1 VSAIRVILYFFAIA
15 LGALFIISGE
25 ADDSPGLQGIGLIL
39 ILLTLARIFRH
50 PLRKYV
56 AKLADKGDA
65 P

>member
-1 VSAIRVILYFFAIA
+1 MSAIRAILYLFAIA

-39 ILLTLARIFRH
+39 ILLILTRIFRH
-50 PLRKYV
+50 PLRKYL

>member
-1 VSAIRVILYFFAIA
+1 MIAIRAILHFLAIA

-25 ADDSPGLQGIGLIL
+25 VDDSPGLQGIGLIL
-39 ILLTLARIFRH
+39 ILLTLTRIFRH

-56 AKLADKGDA
+56 AKLAEKGDA

>member
-1 VSAIRVILYFFAIA
+1 MIVIRVTLHFLAIV
-15 LGALFIISGE
+15 LGGLFIVSGE

-50 PLRKYV
+50 RLRSYLT
-56 AKLADKGDA
+56 KLADKGDA

>member
-1 VSAIRVILYFFAIA
+1 MIAMRFILYFLAIA
-15 LGALFIISGE
+15 LGVLFMISGE

-39 ILLTLARIFRH
+39 IFLTLTRIFRH
-50 PLRKYV
+50 SLRRYV